1 MALSSALLILSGM
14 NVEAFTRCVQDGDT
28 ASLVN
33 LPGIGKKT
41 AQRLIMEMRDRIGEL
56 NLGPGRILNT
66 DNGLPSAAFNATDDA
81 VSALV
86 ALGYKLPEATRMVQD
101 VTKEGLD
108 SEELIRLALQS
119 TVRN

>member
-1 MALSSALLILSGM
+1 M
-14 NVEAFTRCVQDGDT
+14 VKTRKVPEAKYEKKCDT
-28 ASLVN
+28 CSLKD
-33 LPGIGKKT
+33 LCMPGIGKKT

-56 NLGPGRILNT
+56 NLGPGRILNA
-66 DNGLPSAAFNATDDA
+66 DNELPSAAFNATDDA

-119 TVRN
+119 TIRN